1 VDEGERHQE
10 RHQRQGQRQL
20 PRRPEPPERDEEQRA
35 HQQLHQRVAPGDGRP
50 AGPALP
56 PQREEGDERDVLVPA
71 QRVAALRAAGPG
83 PGDVLP
89 GGEAGDDDVE
99 EAPHA
104 EAEHEQP
111 GGEEGLH
118 RSRGVYERAWRSANT
133 WVSPSSTAVV
143 GLQPRSCS
151 ARSVRATRYGG
162 SRSGGAPAPKP
173 GSKSGAFTTRAMA
186 RAKAACELPRPV
198 PRLIAGT
205 SPAGRARTHSAAW
218 SAARVTS
225 STKTRSRTSSG
236 SPSWFGPRP
245 SAARIT
251 LRVKRSSRSPGP

>member
-173 GSKSGAFTTRAMA
+173 GAFTTRAMA